1 MTLAEKYGA
10 APGDQKTGLVKHW
23 NEVIE
28 KDIDQLDV
36 KDVAMLI
43 RQNAYLN
50 EIIPIALSMLKKN
63 PLDGYYY
70 DGELLCSFT
79 YLDSELFPF
88 KNKLDVG
95 LNEIEGKLELIQFE
109 NDDDKKEYE
118 NWIDIIRKKIT

>member
-1 MTLAEKYGA
+1 M
-10 APGDQKTGLVKHW
+10 
-23 NEVIE
+23 IE
-28 KDIDQLDV
+28 KDIEQLDV

-70 DGELLCSFT
+70 DGELQCSFT

-109 NDDDKKEYE
+109 NDDDKK
-118 NWIDIIRKKIT
+118 IRKLD